1 MPDTPDRG
9 AASDRGSI
17 ARVLPRAAEVPAS
30 PPSDK
35 DSPGLVERPRD
46 AEPGAPLRV
55 DKPDRPPA
63 SGTPARSVV
72 LRHDEPGPAAA
83 PRGSRRPRARRAPSG
98 EANAAQPVTPWEQF
112 HGLAARPFSLT
123 PDLRFVYHSRS
134 HSRALEQVTS
144 ALSRREGLIVITGEI
159 GAGKTMLCRT
169 LLETFDDART
179 FLSVI
184 LDPGLSV
191 SDLLHRVL
199 ADFGLVS
206 PGDPRAREPL
216 TDVTRHQLVTT
227 LQQFL
232 ASLIPLNAHAVI
244 MIDEAQHLSPSVL
257 EEIRLLSN
265 FETDQAKLLQIVL
278 VGQPNLD
285 DVLRQPE
292 MRQLNQRIARR
303 FELQP
308 LSESEVADY
317 IDRRL
322 FVAAGADSSAE
333 AADKTAEPAPL
344 VQFTPSATA
353 AVAAISNGIPRI
365 VNTLCDRALEV
376 AFQRETHTIEPA
388 IVREAAHRLK
398 LPVPAFA
405 GRSRPGSGAVA
416 AATAALLLAGALGL
430 YWWAGRPV
438 SRPPEP
444 AARPDAAV
452 APAPEVSAPAAPPTD
467 RTAPTYVPSPSP
479 PQANPLPPAAAPQAG
494 SFEIAVAAFRTERRA
509 SEVTAAITA
518 LGLPVSTRSTGGG
531 VWYQVVVGPFAT
543 SDEAET
549 ARRTLIREGFGDA
562 RVTTR

>member
-1 MPDTPDRG
+1 M
-9 AASDRGSI
+9 
-17 ARVLPRAAEVPAS
+17 
-30 PPSDK
+30 
-35 DSPGLVERPRD
+35 
-46 AEPGAPLRV
+46 
-55 DKPDRPPA
+55 
-63 SGTPARSVV
+63 
-72 LRHDEPGPAAA
+72 
-83 PRGSRRPRARRAPSG
+83 
-98 EANAAQPVTPWEQF
+98 
-112 HGLAARPFSLT
+112 
-123 PDLRFVYHSRS
+123 
-134 HSRALEQVTS
+134 TS
-144 ALSRREGLIVITGEI
+144 ALRRREGLIVITGEI

-206 PGDPRAREPL
+206 PGGARHPEPL

-285 DVLRQPE
+285 DVLGQPE

-308 LSESEVADY
+308 LSQSEVADY

-322 FVAAGADSSAE
+322 FVAAGAD
-333 AADKTAEPAPL
+333 AAADAGEDKTAEPAQAPP
-344 VQFTPSATA
+344 VQFTPPATA
-353 AVAAISNGIPRI
+353 TVANISKGIPRI

-376 AFQRETHTIEPA
+376 AFERETHAIDPA
-388 IVREAAHRLK
+388 IVRDAAHRLK

-405 GRSRPGSGAVA
+405 GRSRAGAGA
-416 AATAALLLAGALGL
+416 AAAAALLLAAALGF
-430 YWWAGRPV
+430 YWWAGRP
-438 SRPPEP
+438 
-444 AARPDAAV
+444 AARPSE
-452 APAPEVSAPAAPPTD
+452 PAERSAAPAAPAPDVAAPAATPND
-467 RTAPTYVPSPSP
+467 RAPSHDPSP
-479 PQANPLPPAAAPQAG
+479 PPPQASPLPSAATAKSG
-494 SFEIAVAAFRTERRA
+494 SFEIAVAAFKTERRA
-509 SEVTAAITA
+509 AEVSAAVAA

-543 SDEAET
+543 GDEAEA
-549 ARRTLIREGFGDA
+549 ARRTLVREGFADA
-562 RVTTR
+562 HVTAK